1 MEDAAAT
8 EVVNLAALKVTA
20 LEEGGESQDLA
31 SVNWLR
37 NPHSNL
43 W

>member
-20 LEEGGESQDLA
+20 LEEG
-31 SVNWLR
+31 VNWLR